1 MSPYRREKK
10 KPSYTSRGDSMRLI
24 VVTVSLLLAFIGR
37 TAFADSGAV
46 IVSGTSRVAE
56 RDRALAM
63 RMATERLRAAGW
75 TIADKSLAPKEIEA
89 VSACLRDVEAWP
101 CVSKVVGRHG
111 INRIAAVA
119 LRQDHTVSGTPELI
133 ITGRLVLADVT
144 LVVVSTRFCEQCT
157 DDTLSALTTE
167 LTTDLIQQAQLE
179 SGRTVLSIKS
189 TPQGAIYTV
198 DGVLR
203 SATDALITIV
213 PGRHVVTIEREG
225 YQTETRTVEAVEGK
239 TAEVMVTLRHLEP
252 LGTRPRAVEKKH
264 EVTHRSLKLP
274 IALVAVGSTA
284 IVGGAI
290 ALALNQDD
298 AAQPAGEEQPRFRY
312 NTIPAG
318 VTSLAT
324 GVVLAGVG
332 GYLWWKY
339 SRDDDAGAV
348 GSTPMVS
355 PITGGVVLGMLGRF

>member
-1 MSPYRREKK
+1 M
-10 KPSYTSRGDSMRLI
+10 
-24 VVTVSLLLAFIGR
+24 
-37 TAFADSGAV
+37 
-46 IVSGTSRVAE
+46 RVAT
-56 RDRALAM
+56 D
-63 RMATERLRAAGW
+63 RLRAAGW
-75 TIADKSLAPKEIEA
+75 DIADKSLTPKEIDA
-89 VSACLRDVEAWP
+89 VNTCLHEPEAWP
-101 CVSKVVGRHG
+101 CVSKVVSRHG
-111 INRIAAVA
+111 INRVAAVA
-119 LRQDHTVSGTPELI
+119 LRVDRTVSGTPELV

-144 LVVVSTRFCEQCT
+144 LVVLSRRFCEQCT

-213 PGRHVVTIEREG
+213 PGRHVVTIERDG
-225 YQTETRTVEAVEGK
+225 YQTETRTVEAVEGQ

-252 LGTRPRAVEKKH
+252 LGSSLTSVEKTR
-264 EVTHRSLKLP
+264 EVTQRSLRLP
-274 IALVAVGSTA
+274 IALVALGSTA

-290 ALALNQDD
+290 ALAYNQGDVS
-298 AAQPAGEEQPRFRY
+298 QPADQDQPRWRY

-318 VTSLAT
+318 ITSIAT
-324 GVVLAGVG
+324 GVVLAGFG
-332 GYLWWKY
+332 GYLLWKY
-339 SRDDDAGAV
+339 SRDDAGPT
-348 GSTPMVS
+348 GSVPMVS